1 MNVNHNRNQ
10 KVEPVHINS
19 KYLEPARYWVINDH
33 MINDHVV
40 EKYFPKKQY
49 FLEDHFRITEI
60 SYFIL
65 KQTKAPLWKKIGYIK
80 FPGPQ

>member
-1 MNVNHNRNQ
+1 MDVDHNRNQ

-49 FLEDHFRITEI
+49 FLKDHLRITEI

-65 KQTKAPLWKKIGYIK
+65 KQTKAPLWKKIGSIK
-80 FPGPQ
+80 FPGP

>member
-1 MNVNHNRNQ
+1 MDVYHNRNQ

-19 KYLEPARYWVINDH
+19 KYLEPARYWVINDQCSCCGK
-33 MINDHVV
+33 ILS
-40 EKYFPKKQY
+40 KKKQY